1 MGIALPNLR
10 SGQLGGIELA
20 NDWCNSIKYR
30 SFTLHV
36 FGSISSTVPIDG
48 PHLFAMTATD
58 DSLGKPADSQGK
70 LETPLTRDGL
80 YALVWSE
87 PMLKVAAKFGVS
99 SSYMARVCTRMN
111 VPRPERGYWAKLAV
125 GKTQTQV
132 PLPEAQPGNELIWSW
147 DGSSEQVPRPLPKP
161 PVHTRRKRTIP
172 ALRMNQHPLINGAK
186 ALFES
191 GRLSYGGEY
200 LKPAKKLLVDLAVT
214 KTGLDK
220 ALSFANQFFL
230 TLEEYGHRVVIA
242 PHGEYLSREEVDER
256 ENPGKHR
263 HFNNLWSPGR
273 DTVVYVGTVAIG
285 LTIIEMSEEV
295 EVRYVNGEYVRVKDY
310 VPPKRGR
317 YAADH
322 TWTTTKDLPTGR
334 LCLQAYSPY
343 PRAKWKKQWRETT
356 TARSLDAQIKGIV
369 KELDEASVEIARL
382 VEVGMRQAEIEH
394 QQWDAQMREWK
405 REEEERRAAEAL
417 KNSREDLHRIIA
429 RWAESN
435 RIEQFFVE
443 AERRSAAL
451 DAEERLKL
459 LDRLKR
465 ARELIGSVDAL
476 DHFLTWKLPDER

>member
-1 MGIALPNLR
+1 
-10 SGQLGGIELA
+10 
-20 NDWCNSIKYR
+20 
-30 SFTLHV
+30 
-36 FGSISSTVPIDG
+36 
-48 PHLFAMTATD
+48 MTATD
-58 DSLGKPADSQGK
+58 DSLGKSADSQEK
-70 LETPLTRDGL
+70 LETPLTREAL

-125 GKTQTQV
+125 GNTQKQV
-132 PLPEAQPGNELIWSW
+132 PLPEAHPGNELIWSR
-147 DGSSEQVPRPLPKP
+147 DGSSEHVPRPLPKP
-161 PVHTRRKRTIP
+161 PVHTRRMRTTP
-172 ALRMNQHPLINGAK
+172 TLRMSQHPLINGTK

-200 LKPAKKLLVDLAVT
+200 LKPAKKLLVDMAVT

-230 TLEEYGHRVVIA
+230 SLEEHGYRVVIA
-242 PHGEYLSREEVDER
+242 PHGEHLRREEVDER

-295 EVRYVNGEYVRVKDY
+295 EVRYVNGEYVRVRDY

-317 YAADH
+317 YAVDH
-322 TWTTTKDLPTGR
+322 SWTTMKDIPTGR

-343 PRAKWKKQWRETT
+343 ARAKWKKQWRETT
-356 TARSLDAQIKGIV
+356 AARSLDAQIRGIV
-369 KELDEASVEIARL
+369 KELEEAAVEVAHL
-382 VEVGMRQAEIEH
+382 VEEGMRQAEIEH
-394 QQWDAQMREWK
+394 QQWEAQRREWR
-405 REEEERRAAEAL
+405 REEEERRTAKAL
-417 KNSREDLHRIIA
+417 KQSREDLHHIID

-443 AERRSAAL
+443 AERRAAAL
-451 DAEERLKL
+451 DAEERLRL
-459 LDRLKR
+459 LDRLKQ
-465 ARELIGSVDAL
+465 ARELIGSIDAL
-476 DHFLTWKLPDER
+476 DHFLDWKSPDER